1 MARAK
6 KTATKRK
13 VTKRKRAPRKRRS
26 GGTLASLRRQAQAVI
41 QQFRRAGR
49 RQIKNIEQQMAGLE
63 KQRQALVS
71 EIGAAVGIVG
81 GRSAARPRPV
91 TARRRAAPTRRRAT
105 RTRVDW
111 TKVYAKLPRGSF
123 QARDVRRIVPGV
135 AGGTLSQR
143 LTAWVK
149 AKKLRRT
156 GSRRGTRYRRP

>member
-13 VTKRKRAPRKRRS
+13 ITKRKRAPRKRQGS
-26 GGTLASLRRQAQAVI
+26 GTFASLRRQAQVAI
-41 QQFRRAGR
+41 QQFQRAGQ
-49 RQIKNIEQQMAGLE
+49 RQIKTIEQQMAGLE

-71 EIGAAVGIVG
+71 EIGAVVGLG
-81 GRSAARPRPV
+81 EGRSASRPRPV
-91 TARRRAAPTRRRAT
+91 ATRRKRKRAA

-111 TKVYAKLPRGSF
+111 NKVYAKLPRGSF
-123 QARDVRRIVPGV
+123 QARDVRRLVPGV

>member
-13 VTKRKRAPRKRRS
+13 GTKRKRAPRKGPG
-26 GGTLASLRRQAQAVI
+26 GGTLASLRRQAQVAI
-41 QQFRRAGR
+41 QQLQRAGR
-49 RQIKNIEQQMAGLE
+49 RQIKNIELQMAGLE
-63 KQRQALVS
+63 KQRQALVR
-71 EIGAAVGIVG
+71 EIGAVVGLVG

-91 TARRRAAPTRRRAT
+91 PAQRGAAPKRKRAT

-123 QARDVRRIVPGV
+123 QASDVRRLVPGV